1 MSINRA
7 NVVLSILKG
16 LLLAI
21 ALTLLGMLVLA
32 ALVVFA
38 RISDGLLTALNQV
51 LKLAAIALGVRVAVG
66 RGGTRGFFNVSAMS
80 VIYTILGYAMYVGL
94 GGGAYSTASMLGEML
109 IGATTGGL
117 VGAILAN
124 LRPKRRRAKTARAA

>member
-66 RGGTRGFFNVSAMS
+66 RGGTRGYFTGAALAL
-80 VIYTILGYAMYVGL
+80 IYTILGYAMYVGL

-109 IGATTGGL
+109 IGATAGGL